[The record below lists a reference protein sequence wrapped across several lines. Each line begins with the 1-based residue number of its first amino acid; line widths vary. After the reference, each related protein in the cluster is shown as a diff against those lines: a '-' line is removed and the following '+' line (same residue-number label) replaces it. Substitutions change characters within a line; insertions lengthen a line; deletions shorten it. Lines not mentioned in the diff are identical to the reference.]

1 MFIDLC
7 FVALKGLIN
16 CLFIFYGVEV
26 GELDKKKPEWKKL
39 NAKDLGISTSMID
52 KPTRKVLNG
61 LKKKGF
67 CCSFV
72 LSNECNLCCFVWS
85 WIFFFDLL
93 ELKFCVMWSW
103 CWLNVGGNDLSLFP
117 YAVYDGYI
125 LSKWSYR
132 VNMPWI
138 RYTGVHYLSIW
149 LMTSK
154 LATVWSSSTNDLL

>member
-1 MFIDLC
+1 MPRTLELALPWSISQRERFSMGSRRKV
-7 FVALKGLIN
+7 FVAL
-16 CLFIFYGVEV
+16 
-26 GELDKKKPEWKKL
+26 
-39 NAKDLGISTSMID
+39 
-52 KPTRKVLNG
+52 
-61 LKKKGF
+61 
-67 CCSFV
+67 V

-85 WIFFFDLL
+85 WFFFFNLL

-117 YAVYDGYI
+117 YAVYDGYK

-138 RYTGVHYLSIW
+138 RYTGVRYLSIW

-154 LATVWSSSTNDLL
+154 LATVWSSSTNDLLQCFWTRWIVQCYRNSDCFTTITSLLTSLDHIISCFILAR